1 MDNIFSGLKMI
12 AATCLF
18 CLGIAS
24 LLRVNRLAN
33 QDLNHLQSTLIK
45 KSDAVIYEAYENSED
60 ITNSSEIIA
69 ALMTKPDYDIK
80 IDELEIKAEEYE
92 VEGFDLS
99 VIKKGNYHKKYMID
113 AEENVEKV
121 IYERIGD

>member
-1 MDNIFSGLKMI
+1 MDNIFSGIKMV
-12 AATCLF
+12 ATTCLF
-18 CLGIAS
+18 CLGIAC
-24 LLRVNRLAN
+24 LLRENRLVN

-45 KSDAVIYEAYENSED
+45 KSDAVIYETHKKSED
-60 ITNSSEIIA
+60 ITDSSEIIA
-69 ALMTKPDYDIK
+69 TLLTKPDYDIK
-80 IDELEIKAEEYE
+80 IGELEIKVEEYE

-113 AEENVEKV
+113 SEENIEKV